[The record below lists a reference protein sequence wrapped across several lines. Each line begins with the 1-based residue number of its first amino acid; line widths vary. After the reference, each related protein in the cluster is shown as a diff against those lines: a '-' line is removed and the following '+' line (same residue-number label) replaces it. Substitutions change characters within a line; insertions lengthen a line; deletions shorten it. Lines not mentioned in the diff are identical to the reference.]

1 MDIVKICKQYSLLSP
16 ERLLNNME
24 STRLVDAGKIPGDI
38 VEVGVFKGGSML
50 SMMLTCTEPRDFYLY
65 DTFEGMTPP
74 IDADVDLTGKKASDI
89 LEQVMCYAG
98 IEEVKR
104 NIFAHTEVPSERIH
118 FVKGDILKNE
128 VFPQKIAIL
137 RIDTDWYES
146 TKYELEHFYPLVSE
160 GGVIIIDDY
169 GHWKGCRKAVDEFI
183 AGKDITLIPID
194 YTGVYFV
201 KNLRRDL

>member
-1 MDIVKICKQYSLLSP
+1 MDTVSICKQYSALSN
-16 ERLLNNME
+16 ERLINNIE
-24 STRLVDAGKIPGDI
+24 SIRMVDAGKIPGDI
-38 VEVGVFKGGSML
+38 VEVGVWRGGSIL
-50 SMMLTCTEPRDFYLY
+50 AMMLTCTEPRDFYLY

-74 IDADVDLTGKKASDI
+74 IDADVDYIGRKASDI
-89 LEQVMCYAG
+89 FEKVKCDAG

-104 NIFAHTEVPSERIH
+104 NIFAHAEVPSERIH
-118 FVKGDILKNE
+118 FVQGDILKNE
-128 VFPQKIAIL
+128 VFPSKIAVL
-137 RIDTDWYES
+137 RLDTDWYES

-183 AGKDITLIPID
+183 ADKDITLTRVD

-201 KNLRRDL
+201 KK